1 MLLNLV
7 LFYAMGNLI
16 LTQIRELF
24 EDLHNLKRNKTAIKA
39 WLQRFSKG
47 WNVLYEVWSL
57 ERMAV
62 KFQLSLKLPNEDVG
76 LWLAD
81 WVAPIAFAWS
91 GENEELF
98 TISLLKTPYIISE
111 DLRKFFIMGCLVWI
125 LDDAPHLLSEH
136 GYGTAKGFI
145 FERKYIRPWSGKAF
159 PRQGCSQFGVYDF
172 AGLFSPLEDSFLL
185 IRPAPEPTVG
195 KDFRNLLNQRVRTW
209 ELVVFSGFST
219 PKGSPARYTT
229 TEEHIACP
237 GSLHDVEEFFT
248 FHPNLPV
255 LASSVPSDI
264 SSTCIGCLWLWCFE
278 GSGPSQV
285 RTTCIYQI
293 TSS

>member
-1 MLLNLV
+1 MVVEV
-7 LFYAMGNLI
+7 LQG
-16 LTQIRELF
+16 
-24 EDLHNLKRNKTAIKA
+24 
-39 WLQRFSKG
+39 
-47 WNVLYEVWSL
+47 L
-57 ERMAV
+57 ERSLWSVVTGTNGSQIPTVAEIAKRGCRTMASWLGCPHSV
-62 KFQLSLKLPNEDVG
+62 CMVG
-76 LWLAD
+76 GKRR
-81 WVAPIAFAWS
+81 IIH
-91 GENEELF
+91 NI
-98 TISLLKTPYIISE
+98 TLKTPYIISE
-111 DLRKFFIMGCLVWI
+111 DLRKFFITGCLVWI

-145 FERKYIRPWSGKAF
+145 FERKHIRPWSGKAF

-264 SSTCIGCLWLWCFE
+264 SSTRIGCLWLWCFE

-293 TSS
+293 TSSWYVRRESA